1 MRGKLVVR
9 FCEVFLGRII
19 PARAGQTACYMQSY
33 CLSPDHPRACGANC
47 GCCCGCWLVCGSSPR
62 VRGKPAGSCRVPPRL
77 RIIPARAGQT
87 RPDTCPLLGRSD
99 HPRACGANL
108 TPTGS
113 NMVGLGSSPRVRGK
127 PLDLLVAVVDLRI
140 IPARAGQTRHSMRRI
155 PAIADHPRACGAN
168 AAYFCTVALESGS
181 SPRVRGKQLRG
192 LHGGH
197 HLRIIPARAGQTR
210 PPSWWS
216 SRTPDHPRAC
226 GANARSHSTT
236 RSASGSSPRV
246 RGKPIPTQCG
256 SANMRIIPARA
267 GQTPAC
273 VMRNLPIRGSS
284 PRVRG
289 KPCCFVRNLCICRII
304 PARAGQTR
312 ILACPHGA

>member
-1 MRGKLVVR
+1 
-9 FCEVFLGRII
+9 
-19 PARAGQTACYMQSY
+19 MQSY

-197 HLRIIPARAGQTR
+197 HLRIIPSRAGQTR

-267 GQTPAC
+267 GQT
-273 VMRNLPIRGSS
+273 
-284 PRVRG
+284 
-289 KPCCFVRNLCICRII
+289 
-304 PARAGQTR
+304 R

>member
-181 SPRVRGKQLRG
+181 SPRVRGKRGRLRG
-192 LHGGH
+192 GL
-197 HLRIIPARAGQTR
+197 LER
-210 PPSWWS
+210 
-216 SRTPDHPRAC
+216 
-226 GANARSHSTT
+226 
-236 RSASGSSPRV
+236 
-246 RGKPIPTQCG
+246 
-256 SANMRIIPARA
+256 RIIPARA
-267 GQTPAC
+267 GQTPAATPRHVPRPDHPRAC
-273 VMRNLPIRGSS
+273 GANQFQLNVAARICGSS

-289 KPCCFVRNLCICRII
+289 KLQ
-304 PARAGQTR
+304 PA
-312 ILACPHGA
+312 

>member
-113 NMVGLGSSPRVRGK
+113 NMVGL
-127 PLDLLVAVVDLRI
+127 
-140 IPARAGQTRHSMRRI
+140 
-155 PAIADHPRACGAN
+155 
-168 AAYFCTVALESGS
+168 GS